1 MGAVNAGTGDFSGR
15 LNLPIY
21 TTGNYPAGNE
31 GDMIYDTT
39 AGSIFI
45 FNGDAWVPPGFGR
58 KPTATGGDRVENI
71 GGFMHHFFYSAGTLN
86 VTGGGDAYCYVIG
99 GGGGGSGG
107 GANSGGAGGAG
118 GGLVY
123 AKFAMTTGTITV
135 SVGTGGLGGQ
145 ANSGSSTAAGDG
157 GQSQFSHG

>member
-15 LNLPIY
+15 LNLPIF

-31 GDMIYDTT
+31 GDMIYDSTL
-39 AGSIFI
+39 GSIFI
-45 FNGDAWVPPGFGR
+45 FNGQSWVPPGFGR
-58 KPTATGGDRVENI
+58 KPVATGGDSLQNI
-71 GGFMHHFFYSAGTLN
+71 GGYQHHFFYSSGTLN

-107 GANSGGAGGAG
+107 GPNCGGAGGAG

-123 AKFAMTTGTITV
+123 AKFALLTGSLSITV
-135 SVGTGGLGGQ
+135 GGCLLYT
-145 ANSGSSTAAGDG
+145 SPSPRD
-157 GQSQFSHG
+157 